1 MSTIL
6 FHSKSEEETHRI
18 GVLLGK
24 KAAAG
29 LVFLMEGDLGAG
41 KTCLIRGIAE
51 GLGVDPDHPV
61 TSPSYALIHEYP
73 GRLRLFHVDLY
84 RIAFEDLEDIGFFD
98 LPVEDGVLAVEWA
111 RRLPHDEF
119 PDRIDVT
126 LETAPD
132 DVRKIAIAGRGGAKR
147 WLREWIDWIQQEA
160 AGQTRPAG

>member
-6 FHSKSEEETHRI
+6 FHSKSGEETLRI

-24 KAAAG
+24 KAVAG

-51 GLGVDPDHPV
+51 GLGVDADHPV

-84 RIAFEDLEDIGFFD
+84 RIEFEDLEDIGFFD
-98 LPVEDGVLAVEWA
+98 LPIEDGVLAVEWA
-111 RRLPHDEF
+111 KRLPNDAF
-119 PDRIDVT
+119 PDRIDIL
-126 LETAPD
+126 LEVMTD
-132 DVRKIAIAGRGGAKR
+132 DARTIVISATGAAR
-147 WLREWIDWIQQEA
+147 EWLRAWTEWIHQEP
-160 AGQTRPAG
+160 AGQSLAG